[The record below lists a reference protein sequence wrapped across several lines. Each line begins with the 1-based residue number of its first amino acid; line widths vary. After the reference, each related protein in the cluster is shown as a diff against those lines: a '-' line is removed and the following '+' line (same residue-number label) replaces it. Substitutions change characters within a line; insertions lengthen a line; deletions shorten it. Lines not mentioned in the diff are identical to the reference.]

1 MNVLTE
7 IPLFPLS
14 AVLFPNSK
22 LPLYIF
28 EERYKI
34 LINKCLKSSEEF
46 GIIFYSENRLS
57 ETGCTAIVTELTSKA
72 ENGEMNII
80 VTGIRKFTL
89 TEYYTIPDGY
99 LTGKV
104 CFTEEKSYGIN
115 ETLLRDC
122 VINFNRLAELV
133 YKGSVSLIDPE
144 DIKWKSGNNYVSFK
158 IAEKC
163 GINLLERQKLLE
175 MDNENTRLEYL
186 MNFLEKILPEIEK
199 AGKISDIIKSDG
211 YLE

>member
-57 ETGCTAIVTELTSKA
+57 ETGCTAKVTELTSKA

-144 DIKWKSGNNYVSFK
+144 DIKWKSGNNFVSFK

>member
-104 CFTEEKSYGIN
+104 CFTEEKLYGIN

-133 YKGSVSLIDPE
+133 YKGSVSMIDPE
-144 DIKWKSGNNYVSFK
+144 DIKWKSGNNFVSFK

>member
-144 DIKWKSGNNYVSFK
+144 DIKWKSGNNFVSFK

-186 MNFLEKILPEIEK
+186 MNFMEKILPEIEK

>member
-144 DIKWKSGNNYVSFK
+144 DIKWKSGNNFVSFK